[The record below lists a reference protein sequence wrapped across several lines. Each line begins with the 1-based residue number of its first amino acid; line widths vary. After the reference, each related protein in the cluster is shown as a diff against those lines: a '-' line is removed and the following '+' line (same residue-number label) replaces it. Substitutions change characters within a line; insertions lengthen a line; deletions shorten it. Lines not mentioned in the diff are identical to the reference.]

1 MLVSSLKIQ
10 RQGKIPS
17 KTVLF
22 TILSQ
27 GRKKKK
33 KKYFTKKQSRKTVSY
48 SQELIAF
55 TKKKKGKKSE
65 MTFSKM
71 QIVAEGDK

>member
-33 KKYFTKKQSRKTVSY
+33 KYFTKKQSRKTVSY
-48 SQELIAF
+48 SQEVIAF
-55 TKKKKGKKSE
+55 TKKKKKEKNQKWLSV
-65 MTFSKM
+65 KC
-71 QIVAEGDK
+71 K

>member
-27 GRKKKK
+27 GRE

-48 SQELIAF
+48 SQELITF
-55 TKKKKGKKSE
+55 TKKKKKGKKSE

>member
-33 KKYFTKKQSRKTVSY
+33 YFTKKQSRKTVSY
-48 SQELIAF
+48 SQELIMF
-55 TKKKKGKKSE
+55 TKKKEKTQKWLSVKC
-65 MTFSKM
+65 K
-71 QIVAEGDK
+71 